1 MPPDRMRLASS
12 AIASLLLTAGGVL
25 SSTCTSF
32 VVRCGDLGGV
42 LPLQHPLSAGPGAQR
57 AYSSMDGQQLG
68 LSGSRDLGGGLGS
81 AAVGGAVER
90 PRSASSAAEED
101 LHRRLSTLGSGFG
114 PGFF

>member
-1 MPPDRMRLASS
+1 M
-12 AIASLLLTAGGVL
+12 
-25 SSTCTSF
+25 
-32 VVRCGDLGGV
+32 GDLAWV
-42 LPLQHPLSAGPGAQR
+42 PPSQHLLSAGRGTQR

-68 LSGSRDLGGGLGS
+68 QLGSSDLGGSGLGS
-81 AAVGGAVER
+81 ATVGGAVER